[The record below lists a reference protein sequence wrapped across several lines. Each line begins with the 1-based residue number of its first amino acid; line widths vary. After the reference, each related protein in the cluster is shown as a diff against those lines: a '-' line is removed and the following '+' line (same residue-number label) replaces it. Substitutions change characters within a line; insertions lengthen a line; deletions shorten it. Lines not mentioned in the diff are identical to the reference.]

1 MNFSLEDYDCPILDG
16 KYALIKTIGSGATCK
31 VKLAKEIQT
40 GIIVAVKILKTGT
53 NVNSNEKVFKSE
65 IETLKKINHPNIIN
79 IKDGAKGFI
88 KKPNETQ
95 KMVDYI
101 VLEMAEFGELFD
113 FLYFPRKGFG
123 EEFGRY
129 LFKQLIEGIEACH
142 KAGVAHRDLKTENI
156 MLSEDWSLKIA
167 DFGYATLLAGKQGTG
182 KLTTYLGTLS
192 YAAPEILSKQ
202 PYYGSC
208 ADLFS
213 CGVIL
218 FVLVTGKLPYGKAV
232 VHDSY
237 YRNFVNND
245 FEGFWNMMGP
255 KIGNVSDEFKSLVTL
270 MLSYDPA
277 QRPTTNEIRNH
288 PWFTAKCISADEM
301 KAEFE
306 KRKIIVF
313 QQRKI
318 EANKKEMQKKINAN
332 SATRV
337 VRTGI
342 YKGSKENGGEME
354 VDFQEELELNI
365 KRDMGIFIDTQ
376 SPYTVLTNFNDPN
389 ELFIAVY
396 RYFMENENDTV
407 KKNIKVNKINFSLEV
422 NYQLD
427 EDTLQQIDGIEVET
441 LRIKVELKRNDND
454 EIVIEFKK
462 VQGDKGEFYEVFDSF
477 TNTQELKF

>member
-1 MNFSLEDYDCPILDG
+1 MNFNVEDYDCPILDA

-40 GIIVAVKILKTGT
+40 GKTVAVKILKTGT
-53 NVNSNEKVFKSE
+53 NLNSNEKVFKSE

-79 IKDGAKGFI
+79 IKDGAKGFV

-101 VLEMAEFGELFD
+101 VLEMAEYGELFD

-123 EEFGRY
+123 EDYGRY

-156 MLSEDWSLKIA
+156 MLSEDWGLKIA
-167 DFGYATLLAGKQGTG
+167 DFGYATLLEGKLGTG

-245 FEGFWNMMGP
+245 YEGFWNMMGP

-270 MLSYDPA
+270 LLSYDAA
-277 QRPTTNEIRNH
+277 QRPTINEIKSH
-288 PWFTAKCISADEM
+288 PWLTGKCISPNEM

-306 KRKIIVF
+306 KRKVIVL

-318 EANKKEMQKKINAN
+318 EANKKEMQKKVTSNN
-332 SATRV
+332 STRV

-354 VDFQEELELNI
+354 VDFQEELELNL
-365 KRDMGIFIDTQ
+365 KRDIGCFIDTQ
-376 SPYTVLTNFNDPN
+376 SPYTVMTNLNEPD
-389 ELFIAVY
+389 ELFIAIY
-396 RYFMENENDTV
+396 RFFMEKDSV
-407 KKNIKVNKINFSLEV
+407 KKQIKINKNNFSLEV
-422 NYQLD
+422 NYVLD
-427 EDTLQQIDGIEVET
+427 EET
-441 LRIKVELKRNDND
+441 LKQLEGIDVESLKVKVELKRNDND

-462 VQGDKGEFYEVFDSF
+462 LQGDKGDFYEVFDSF